1 MYSIDKQ
8 PDHLLVKFKED
19 LDFNVV
25 QAVIHHLMLMKEY
38 ADTNDIWLI
47 GTHHAHIRLGE
58 IETMVREFQ
67 CHCPKDGTRSRT
79 AIVVNQGLTYAI
91 VELWAKALQRR
102 VSFDIQLFETL
113 PEAEGWV
120 AADKAEVA

>member
-1 MYSIDKQ
+1 MYSIDKKT
-8 PDHLLVKFKED
+8 DHLLVRFKED
-19 LDFNVV
+19 LDFNTV

-47 GTHHAHIRLGE
+47 GKHRAHIRLGE

-67 CHCPKDGTRSRT
+67 CHCPKDSSRTRT

-91 VELWAKALQRR
+91 VELWVQGLRRR
-102 VSFDIQLFETL
+102 VSFDIRIFETL
-113 PEAEGWV
+113 PEAQVWLGSG
-120 AADKAEVA
+120 KAEVA